1 MNICG
6 LQKVSLLDYPGLIC
20 CTIFTRGCNFCCPYC
35 QNSGLVIPSKYDP
48 LLDENKVLEFLKS
61 RIGKLDAV
69 TISGGEPTLQK
80 DLESFIRK
88 IKDMGYLVKL
98 DTNGYNPD
106 ILKDLVNK
114 KLIDYVAMDIKNS
127 PSKYPLTA
135 SVNNLDISRIKQSID
150 FLINGNLDY
159 EFRTTLIKQYHNLDD
174 VKDIS
179 LFIKGAKKYYLQN
192 FKDSEGVIKKG
203 LNGFTDLE
211 IELFKKEFIKHGTL
225 CLIRGKD

>member
-48 LLDENKVLEFLKS
+48 LLDENQVLDFLKS
-61 RIGKLDAV
+61 RVGKLDAV

-80 DLESFIRK
+80 DLESFIKK

-106 ILKDLVNK
+106 ILKNLVNK
-114 KLIDYVAMDIKNS
+114 KLIDYVSMDIKNS
-127 PSKYPLTA
+127 PFKFSLTT

-150 FLINGNLDY
+150 FLISSNLDF
-159 EFRTTLIKQYHNLDD
+159 EFRTTLIKQYHSLDD
-174 VKDIS
+174 VKDIA
-179 LFIKGAKKYYLQN
+179 LFIKGCKKYYLQN
-192 FKDSEGVIKKG
+192 FKDSSRVIKQG
-203 LNGFTDLE
+203 LSGFTDLE
-211 IELFKKEFIKHGTL
+211 IELFKKEFIKYGTP
-225 CLIRGKD
+225 CLIRGKE